1 MAKMGFAEWL
11 AAGRAIA
18 EGNLIRYS
26 EHAHFVDQF
35 ETRLAR
41 HFGVSHALTVN
52 SGTGAL
58 VCALAAAGIGPGDEV
73 LVPAYTWMSTPA
85 AAVIVGAVPIL
96 VEINDT
102 LTVDPVDLDKKISPF
117 TKAIVPVH
125 MVNRPCAMD
134 EIMAIA
140 RKHRLI
146 VIEDACQAVGV
157 RYKDQFCG
165 TFGDMGAFSFNI
177 YKNINIGEGGAVLT
191 NDAKL
196 FGRALNF
203 HDLGLFA
210 RKLSNMS
217 VDAPFVG
224 MNMKATEIEGAML
237 LVQLKKLSPML
248 SRLRCRFD
256 AMESILTQS
265 DAFRIAPHNDR
276 PSAVSLCVT
285 FPREEEAIAF
295 ARKRGVSRLLDNSK
309 HVYTN
314 WKAILYKQTFHPR
327 LNPWEWAQ
335 RPINYSADMCPKTL
349 DLLARTCR
357 INLGE
362 QYPLFVIRQLA
373 KRLVV

>member
-26 EHAHFVDQF
+26 ERSHFVDQF

-41 HFGVSHALTVN
+41 QFGVSHALTVN
-52 SGTGAL
+52 SGTSAL
-58 VCALAAAGIGPGDEV
+58 VCALAAAGVGPGDEV

-177 YKNINIGEGGAVLT
+177 YKNMNIAEGGAV
-191 NDAKL
+191 A
-196 FGRALNF
+196 
-203 HDLGLFA
+203 
-210 RKLSNMS
+210 
-217 VDAPFVG
+217 
-224 MNMKATEIEGAML
+224 
-237 LVQLKKLSPML
+237 
-248 SRLRCRFD
+248 
-256 AMESILTQS
+256 
-265 DAFRIAPHNDR
+265 
-276 PSAVSLCVT
+276 
-285 FPREEEAIAF
+285 
-295 ARKRGVSRLLDNSK
+295 
-309 HVYTN
+309 
-314 WKAILYKQTFHPR
+314 
-327 LNPWEWAQ
+327 
-335 RPINYSADMCPKTL
+335 
-349 DLLARTCR
+349 
-357 INLGE
+357 
-362 QYPLFVIRQLA
+362 
-373 KRLVV
+373 